1 MPIFY
6 AGQTGQEKV
15 QSIFDFGTLDTLA
28 YASGDILT
36 SSAIAIPNASRFAGD
51 TGTILNIDFVEST
64 SGGTLQKPNLR
75 LWLFGQNITPAS
87 RNSAQAFTKAQFDV
101 CIGYF
106 DIANGNWLNGG
117 VGTAFIQATINLPYG
132 LQPTSTSIYMVPEVR
147 SAYTFHSTAKIT
159 GTAVIAID

>member
-6 AGQTGQEKV
+6 SGQVGQEKV
-15 QSIFDFGTLDTLA
+15 QSIFDFGTLDTVA

-51 TGTILNIDFVEST
+51 TGTLLNVDFVEST
-64 SGGTLQKPNLR
+64 SGTLQKPAMR
-75 LWLFGQNITPAS
+75 LWLFGQNIAPAS
-87 RNSAQAFTKAQFDV
+87 RNSAQAFSKAQFDV

-106 DIANGNWLNGG
+106 DILNANWINGG
-117 VGTAFIQATINLPYG
+117 TGTAFIQIAVNLPYG
-132 LQPTSTSIYMVPEVR
+132 LQPTSTSLYMVPEVR
-147 SAYTFHSTAKIT
+147 GAYTFHSTAKIT

>member
-15 QSIFDFGTLDTLA
+15 QSIFDFGTLDTSA
-28 YASGDILT
+28 YSTGDILT

-51 TGTILNIDFVEST
+51 TGTLLNVDFVESA

-87 RNSAQAFTKAQFDV
+87 RNSLQAFTKAQFDV

-117 VGTAFIQATINLPYG
+117 VGTAFIQATVNIPYG
-132 LQPTSTSIYMVPEVR
+132 LQPTSTSLYMVPEIR
-147 SAYTFHSTAKIT
+147 GAYTFHSTAKIT
-159 GTAVIAID
+159 GTAVVAID